1 MMPGS
6 KGPFCDKL
14 MYIIPKTVRALLFDM
29 DGSLMDSMWVWKAID
44 VEYLGRFGTVR
55 PEKLQEAIGGAS
67 MYETA
72 LFFKERFGIPDP
84 PEKMVDDW
92 NKMAWDK
99 YTHEVY
105 PKPGAVDLLEE
116 AASRGVRCAICSSN
130 SRELVEQVVKSRGME
145 EYFQCIVTGNE
156 VRHGKP
162 APDIY
167 LRASQELNIA
177 SAACVVFEDIVDG
190 IQAGRSAG
198 MRVVAI
204 ADDISSSQEQD
215 KRRLADA
222 YVEDFRDIKFL

>member
-1 MMPGS
+1 
-6 KGPFCDKL
+6 

-44 VEYLGRFGTVR
+44 VEYLSRFGTVR

-84 PEKMVDDW
+84 PEKMMDDW

-105 PKPGAVDLLEE
+105 PKPGAIDLLEE